1 MNINRVIL
9 MVLDGVGIGAQP
21 DANKY
26 FQGGEDGKP
35 VSDAMAATLQN
46 LARKVGGVDLPN
58 FERMGLG
65 NIVERESIANLNQTS
80 SPLCFYGKALEASG
94 AKDTVFLHWEMMGLI
109 SEGAGLFPSGFPREV
124 IDAIVNADYREETRK
139 LGITPATCKCLTDDY
154 HLKGIVEEANKPI
167 SGTDVIKL
175 FHKQHAETGKLI
187 VYTSADSVLQVAA
200 NEAILPPELLNAIC
214 KKIRALL
221 DAKTELGTELGKK
234 YNVARIISRPYV
246 GDDPEHL
253 ERTSNRHDFPLAPP
267 EPTLVDRLYEAGIP
281 TIGIGKVASLFD
293 NRGFSVVDEKGKDSN
308 IELMGRTLSAMDK
321 YQTGLIFSNLLHF
334 DQSYGHRRDVIGF
347 YRALREVDAMLPL
360 FFECLGRNDL
370 LIITADHGNDP
381 TYVGSDHTREYVP
394 LLVYHPQLNSSFS
407 GMNPE
412 TGSDWQMAY
421 TSVDKI
427 ANLKTRTSEAD
438 IGQTIAEALLGT
450 ACLRNG
456 ESFYRQ
462 IKEAI
467 GF

>member
-21 DANKY
+21 DADQY
-26 FQGGEDGKP
+26 FQRGEDGKP
-35 VSDAMAATLQN
+35 VSDKSAATLQN
-46 LARKVGGVDLPN
+46 LAMKVGGFDLPN

-65 NIVERESIANLNQTS
+65 SILNFVKGEGIANMRPTY
-80 SPLCFYGKALEASG
+80 SPICFYGKALEASG
-94 AKDTVFLHWEMMGLI
+94 AKDTVFLHWEMMGII
-109 SEGAGLFPSGFPREV
+109 SKGAALFPDGFPDEV
-124 IDAIVNADYREETRK
+124 IGAIINADYREETK
-139 LGITPATCKCLTDDY
+139 NLGITPETCKCLTDDY
-154 HLKGIVEEANKPI
+154 KLKGIIEKANIPI

-175 FHKQHAETGKLI
+175 YHKPHAETGKLI

-200 NEAILPPELLNAIC
+200 SEEILPPKLLNAIC
-214 KKIRALL
+214 AKIRNLL
-221 DAKTELGTELGKK
+221 GSNTELGKK
-234 YNVARIISRPYV
+234 YGVARIISRPYT
-246 GDDPEHL
+246 GNDHEHL

-267 EPTLVDRLYEAGIP
+267 EPTLVDRLHEAGIP

-321 YQTGLIFSNLLHF
+321 YKQGLIFSNLLHF
-334 DQSYGHRRDVIGF
+334 DQSYGHRRDSVGF
-347 YRALREVDAMLPL
+347 YRALREVDAMLPI
-360 FFECLGRNDL
+360 FFERIGMNDL

-394 LLVYHPQLNSSFS
+394 LFVFHPQVNGLFS
-407 GMNPE
+407 YHDPN
-412 TGSDWQMAY
+412 GSCRMTY
-421 TSVDKI
+421 TSIDRM

-450 ACLRNG
+450 PCLQNG
-456 ESFYRQ
+456 QSFYRQ
-462 IKEAI
+462 MKKAL
-467 GF
+467 G